1 MQLSQ
6 NINYRKAKETMCDSL
21 IINLWD
27 HKNKGN
33 DVYYYARNLT
43 RPQYFSP
50 NDRTLQQLKNSGA
63 LRLIRKIRVSD
74 SIMSYDQHLRYLMT
88 LSEDERG
95 IRDNFRDLVGS
106 VFDGKTLYSQ
116 IDTADFA
123 NYNRP
128 AGHPVLFMQD
138 PASINKVISS
148 AQYLKTVV
156 RGVRVRQ
163 ERLKASAADLLT
175 FLQKEYHLHPGL
187 HRGSKKWTHY
197 FWEFFMLFLAVTL
210 GFFVENKREH
220 YIEHKREKEYVK
232 QLVQDLKTDTTFF
245 LVSISANTSNQVRMD
260 SLILLLQQ
268 HVQGQR
274 TEDMY
279 YLARN
284 ITSRGIST
292 QYSNRTFEQLK
303 NSGSLRLIR
312 NTIVLDSVTLY
323 YESLKDLDIRLQH
336 RLQRL
341 HNLFLANEELFDGWT
356 LTGIADSGLKKISH
370 TPPLITNDMATRS
383 RYITRLGYYKSADE
397 AIIERILEIF
407 LPSAV
412 RLIAL
417 LTKEYHL
424 K

>member
-1 MQLSQ
+1 
-6 NINYRKAKETMCDSL
+6 
-21 IINLWD
+21 
-27 HKNKGN
+27 
-33 DVYYYARNLT
+33 
-43 RPQYFSP
+43 
-50 NDRTLQQLKNSGA
+50 
-63 LRLIRKIRVSD
+63 
-74 SIMSYDQHLRYLMT
+74 
-88 LSEDERG
+88 
-95 IRDNFRDLVGS
+95 
-106 VFDGKTLYSQ
+106 
-116 IDTADFA
+116 
-123 NYNRP
+123 
-128 AGHPVLFMQD
+128 
-138 PASINKVISS
+138 
-148 AQYLKTVV
+148 
-156 RGVRVRQ
+156 
-163 ERLKASAADLLT
+163 
-175 FLQKEYHLHPGL
+175 
-187 HRGSKKWTHY
+187 
-197 FWEFFMLFLAVTL
+197 
-210 GFFVENKREH
+210 
-220 YIEHKREKEYVK
+220 
-232 QLVQDLKTDTTFF
+232 
-245 LVSISANTSNQVRMD
+245 MD

-268 HVQGQR
+268 YVQGQR

-341 HNLFLANEELFDGWT
+341 HNLFLANEELFDGWA

>member
-1 MQLSQ
+1 MEVHHQSH
-6 NINYRKAKETMCDSL
+6 N
-21 IINLWD
+21 
-27 HKNKGN
+27 
-33 DVYYYARNLT
+33 
-43 RPQYFSP
+43 
-50 NDRTLQQLKNSGA
+50 
-63 LRLIRKIRVSD
+63 
-74 SIMSYDQHLRYLMT
+74 
-88 LSEDERG
+88 
-95 IRDNFRDLVGS
+95 
-106 VFDGKTLYSQ
+106 
-116 IDTADFA
+116 AD
-123 NYNRP
+123 
-128 AGHPVLFMQD
+128 
-138 PASINKVISS
+138 
-148 AQYLKTVV
+148 
-156 RGVRVRQ
+156 
-163 ERLKASAADLLT
+163 
-175 FLQKEYHLHPGL
+175 PGL